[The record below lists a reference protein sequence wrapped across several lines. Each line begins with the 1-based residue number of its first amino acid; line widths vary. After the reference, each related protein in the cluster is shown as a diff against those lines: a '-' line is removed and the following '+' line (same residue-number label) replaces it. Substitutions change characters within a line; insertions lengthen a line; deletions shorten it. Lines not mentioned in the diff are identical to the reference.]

1 MTHRRFTVPRYIYTG
16 PGALENLRTVVA
28 KRALIVT
35 DSVLRNLGIVERVE
49 KILHASNIETLVFD
63 RVEPEP
69 SIQTART
76 VFTIAQDFKPD
87 LFIGLGGGSPMDV
100 GKIAWVLYE
109 NPDMAS
115 LSFPDFRDKVPNCEL
130 RKKARYVAIATT
142 SGTASEVTPGAV
154 AVDLSMKPPYKTG
167 VGTKE
172 MVPDVA
178 IVDPELTVSV
188 PPDVTANT
196 GFDALIHAIECYVL
210 GPPSEIV
217 DSLSLWAARTIWEW
231 LPKAVANGKDMV
243 ARERMHTA
251 SLQAGMA
258 FGNAR
263 LGLVHDTG
271 HILGSTFHI
280 PHGRAC
286 AFLLCQS
293 FALIYPTRRD
303 RFGSLAT
310 VLGITGR
317 GHRGKAVNLLT
328 HINELKQVV
337 GIPLAIK
344 DSGIE
349 STRFQA
355 ELDSMADVYMDHFGR
370 YIAEMAPEERRIAG
384 GHPVTVDGIKEFFTH
399 AWNGT
404 WTELT

>member
-1 MTHRRFTVPRYIYTG
+1 MAFRAFVVPRHIYTG
-16 PGALENLRTVVA
+16 PGALENLSTVEA

-35 DSVLRNLGIVERVE
+35 DSTLRKLGIVERVE
-49 KILHASNIETLVFD
+49 KILHTSNIETHIFD
-63 RVEPEP
+63 QVEPEP
-69 SIQTART
+69 SIQTARA
-76 VFTIAQDFKPD
+76 VFSVAQDFKPD
-87 LFIGLGGGSPMDV
+87 LIIGLGGGSPMDV

-115 LSFPDFRDKVPNCEL
+115 LSFPEFRDEVPNCEL

-154 AVDLSMKPPYKTG
+154 AVDLSMNPPYKTG

-172 MVPDVA
+172 MVPDIA
-178 IVDPELTVSV
+178 IVDPELTVSI

-196 GFDALIHAIECYVL
+196 GFDALIHAIECYIL
-210 GPPSEIV
+210 EPPSAIV
-217 DSLSLWAARTIWEW
+217 DSLSLWAAKTIWEW
-231 LPKAVANGKDMV
+231 LPKAVANGKDLI
-243 ARERMHTA
+243 AREKMHTA

-271 HILGSTFHI
+271 HILGSIFHI

-293 FALIYPTRRD
+293 FALIYPTRKE

-310 VLGITGR
+310 VLDITGR

-344 DSGIE
+344 DAGIDNA
-349 STRFQA
+349 RFQA
-355 ELDSMADVYMDHFGR
+355 ELDNMADVYMNNFGQ
-370 YIAEMAPEERRIAG
+370 YIAKMTPERRRVAG
-384 GHPVTVDGIKEFFTH
+384 GHPVTSGGIKEFYTH

-404 WTELT
+404 WAELK